1 MSKLKK
7 IIGATALVATL
18 GFAGATT
25 FAADLSDIPGA
36 MISDHEMP
44 TIVIGQDA
52 KVADVLSAIDVAAVL
67 ANVKEESTTGAGT
80 VEFSTASGT
89 ASNTKIETPNIGT
102 SKAFSDI
109 ALSGGKVKYTL
120 NDNDEEVDFKTYI
133 SVENTT
139 TGYDT
144 DNGIKASV
152 AVKNFKYTI
161 DFTKTNADGVNVN
174 DTADT
179 DTTNKEINIFG
190 GLYTL
195 DALTSSEISF
205 SPGVEQTVNE
215 NQEISFCGKKLKFI
229 NICCDCYGGNGGV
242 QVTNIDTGTTTSVS
256 AGQGGAYGSTI
267 NIPNT
272 DLRMAV
278 KVPIES
284 SKTSDG
290 KGSITIRVS
299 DKGAK
304 ITLNNGK
311 TYDQNLKEDTNGKYY
326 VNFVVSTMNNID
338 YLKQIEVSSSQNYG
352 GNSYQ
357 NSNAVVEGG
366 TINFPKNLSKL
377 VFTTNEASIDK
388 TDVVVT
394 SSRDTDLNKARLNL
408 KFTTSHNQN
417 INNDI
422 VVQNVTNADT
432 PVYIAAL
439 DGDIYRVDTKV
450 NNSNTNEYFLKYSK
464 ISYSDTV
471 NDTNMNSSV
480 LGLATINATS
490 NGKVNVNY
498 SYTTTNSNNM
508 LIADVKDNMGQI
520 KLNITGGDINVT
532 ISDKES
538 KNTTISLNSINQTTG
553 DKVASVSIDGISVDK
568 DKSKRINYGTIATRG
583 SDTATVTL
591 FKEPIKANIRVDA
604 TDASFDLTSCKM
616 TAGSAGGCTY
626 SGTNTAKAGDTIGDS
641 SCASC
646 KLIKINSVGSG
657 AAPTKVMS
665 VGSVAKYDIEVS
677 ATAPTN
683 NMVVVGGTAI
693 NKITAALKDKPY
705 PSYGAASG
713 LVEGQ
718 YRVKMQEVGG
728 YNVLIIE
735 GYEAAQTK
743 AGAQAVINAIK
754 GITPMSGME
763 VASNASNN

>member
-109 ALSGGKVKYTL
+109 ALSSGKVKYTL

-161 DFTKTNADGVNVN
+161 DFTKTNADGVNVD
-174 DTADT
+174 DTANT
-179 DTTNKEINIFG
+179 YTTNKEINIFG
-190 GLYTL
+190 GSYTL

-215 NQEISFCGKKLKFI
+215 NQEISFCGKKLKFT

-242 QVTNIDTGTTTSVS
+242 QVTNIVTGTTISVS
-256 AGQGGAYGSTI
+256 AGGSGDYGSTI
-267 NIPNT
+267 NIPDT

-311 TYDQNLKEDTNGKYY
+311 NYDQNLKEDTNGKYY
-326 VNFVVSTMNNID
+326 VNFVLGTNTD
-338 YLKQIEVSSSQNYG
+338 YLKQIEVSSSQSYG
-352 GNSYQ
+352 GDSYES
-357 NSNAVVEGG
+357 SNAVVEGG

-394 SSRDTDLNKARLNL
+394 SSRDNDLNKARLNL

-439 DGDIYRVDTKV
+439 DGDIYKVDTKV
-450 NNSNTNEYFLKYSK
+450 NNSNTNVLKYSK

-471 NDTNMNSSV
+471 NDTNLDHLT
-480 LGLATINATS
+480 LGAATINAIS

-498 SYTTTNSNNM
+498 SYTTANSNM
-508 LIADVKDNMGQI
+508 LIADVKDNMGKI

-538 KNTTISLNSINQTTG
+538 KNTNISLNSINQTTG

-604 TDASFDLTSCKM
+604 TDASFDLASCKM

>member
-25 FAADLSDIPGA
+25 FAADLSDISGA

-195 DALTSSEISF
+195 DVLTSSEISF

-326 VNFVVSTMNNID
+326 VNFVSTTIGTIH
-338 YLKQIEVSSSQNYG
+338 YLKQIEVSSSQSYG
-352 GNSYQ
+352 GDSYES
-357 NSNAVVEGG
+357 SNAVVEGG

-417 INNDI
+417 ISNDI

-498 SYTTTNSNNM
+498 SYTTTDSNM

-520 KLNITGGDINVT
+520 KLNITGGNINVT

-538 KNTTISLNSINQTTG
+538 KNTNISLNNIGLTTG
-553 DKVASVSIDGISVDK
+553 DKVASVSIDGISVDN

>member
-25 FAADLSDIPGA
+25 FAADLSDISGA
-36 MISDHEMP
+36 MISNHEMP
-44 TIVIGQDA
+44 TVVIGQDA
-52 KVADVLSAIDVAAVL
+52 KVDDVLSAIDVAAVL

-174 DTADT
+174 DTT
-179 DTTNKEINIFG
+179 NTGTTNKEINIFG
-190 GLYTL
+190 GSYTL

-215 NQEISFCGKKLKFI
+215 NQEISFCGKKLKFT

-267 NIPNT
+267 NIPGT

-304 ITLNNGK
+304 ITLNDGK
-311 TYDQNLKEDTNGKYY
+311 NYDQNLKEDTNGKYH

-338 YLKQIEVSSSQNYG
+338 YLKQIEVSSSQSYG
-352 GNSYQ
+352 GNLYES
-357 NSNAVVEGG
+357 SNAVVEGG

-432 PVYIAAL
+432 PVYIATL
-439 DGDIYRVDTKV
+439 DGDIYKVDTKV
-450 NNSNTNEYFLKYSK
+450 NNSNTSQYFLKYSK

-471 NDTNMNSSV
+471 NDTNLENLT
-480 LGLATINATS
+480 LGLAAINATS
-490 NGKVNVNY
+490 NGKVNVTY
-498 SYTTTNSNNM
+498 DYAGSNM

-520 KLNITGGDINVT
+520 KLNITGGNINVT

-538 KNTTISLNSINQTTG
+538 KNTNISLNSINQTTG

-604 TDASFDLTSCKM
+604 TDASFDLASCKM

>member
-25 FAADLSDIPGA
+25 FAADLSDISGA

-174 DTADT
+174 DTINPG
-179 DTTNKEINIFG
+179 TTNKEINIFG
-190 GLYTL
+190 GSYTL
-195 DALTSSEISF
+195 DVLTSSEISF

-215 NQEISFCGKKLKFI
+215 NQEISFCGKNLKFT

-311 TYDQNLKEDTNGKYY
+311 NYDQNLKEDTNGKYH
-326 VNFVVSTMNNID
+326 VNFVSTTTTGNIV
-338 YLKQIEVSSSQNYG
+338 YLKQIEVSSSQSYG
-352 GNSYQ
+352 GDSYES
-357 NSNAVVEGG
+357 SNAVVEGG

-394 SSRDTDLNKARLNL
+394 SSRDNDLNKARLNL

-432 PVYIAAL
+432 PVYIADL
-439 DGDIYRVDTKV
+439 KYGDIYRFDTKV
-450 NNSNTNEYFLKYSK
+450 NNSNNNQYLLKYSK

-480 LGLATINATS
+480 LGAATINATS
-490 NGKVNVNY
+490 NGKVNVTYNY
-498 SYTTTNSNNM
+498 AASSNM

-538 KNTTISLNSINQTTG
+538 KNTNISLNNISQATG

-693 NKITAALKDKPY
+693 NRITAALKDKPY

>member
-161 DFTKTNADGVNVN
+161 DFTKTNADGVNVD
-174 DTADT
+174 DTANT
-179 DTTNKEINIFG
+179 YTTNKEINIFG

-195 DALTSSEISF
+195 DTLTSSEISF

-256 AGQGGAYGSTI
+256 AGQGGAYGSTT
-267 NIPNT
+267 NIPGT

-311 TYDQNLKEDTNGKYY
+311 TYDQNLKEDTNGKYN
-326 VNFVVSTMNNID
+326 VNFVVSTMNNIN
-338 YLKQIEVSSSQNYG
+338 YLKQIEVSSSQSYG
-352 GNSYQ
+352 GDSYES
-357 NSNAVVEGG
+357 SNAVVEGG

-394 SSRDTDLNKARLNL
+394 SSRDNDLNKARLNL

-439 DGDIYRVDTKV
+439 NGDIYRVDTKV
-450 NNSNTNEYFLKYSK
+450 NNSNNQYLLKYSK

-498 SYTTTNSNNM
+498 SYTTTDSNM

-538 KNTTISLNSINQTTG
+538 KNTNISLNNISQATG

-604 TDASFDLTSCKM
+604 TDASFDLASCKM

>member
-161 DFTKTNADGVNVN
+161 DFTKTNADGVNVD
-174 DTADT
+174 DTANT
-179 DTTNKEINIFG
+179 STTNKEINIFG
-190 GLYTL
+190 GSYTL

-242 QVTNIDTGTTTSVS
+242 QVTNIVTGTTTSVS

-311 TYDQNLKEDTNGKYY
+311 TYDQNLKEDTNGKYH

-338 YLKQIEVSSSQNYG
+338 YLKQIEVSSSQSYG
-352 GNSYQ
+352 GNLYDS
-357 NSNAVVEGG
+357 SNAVVEGG

-394 SSRDTDLNKARLNL
+394 SSRDNDLNKARLNL

-432 PVYIAAL
+432 PVYIADL
-439 DGDIYRVDTKV
+439 NGDIYRVDTKV
-450 NNSNTNEYFLKYSK
+450 NNSNANEYLLKYSK

-538 KNTTISLNSINQTTG
+538 KNTNISLNSINQTTG

-604 TDASFDLTSCKM
+604 TDASFDLASCKM

>member
-161 DFTKTNADGVNVN
+161 DFTKTNADGVNVD

-190 GLYTL
+190 GSYTL

-215 NQEISFCGKKLKFI
+215 NQEISFCGKKLKFT

-242 QVTNIDTGTTTSVS
+242 QVTNIVTGTTISVS
-256 AGQGGAYGSTI
+256 AGGSGDYGSTI
-267 NIPNT
+267 NIPDT

-311 TYDQNLKEDTNGKYY
+311 AYDQNLKEDNTNGKYY
-326 VNFVVSTMNNID
+326 VNFVSTTIGNIH
-338 YLKQIEVSSSQNYG
+338 YLKQIEVSSYQSYG
-352 GNSYQ
+352 GDSYQ

-394 SSRDTDLNKARLNL
+394 SSRDNDLNKARLNL

-417 INNDI
+417 INNNI

-439 DGDIYRVDTKV
+439 NGDIYRVDTKE
-450 NNSNTNEYFLKYSK
+450 NNSNANEYLLKYSK

-471 NDTNMNSSV
+471 NDTNMNNLT
-480 LGLATINATS
+480 LGAATINATS

-498 SYTTTNSNNM
+498 SYTTPGSNM
-508 LIADVKDNMGQI
+508 LIADVKDNMGKI
-520 KLNITGGDINVT
+520 KLNITGGNINVT

-538 KNTTISLNSINQTTG
+538 KNTTIFLNSINQTTG

-604 TDASFDLTSCKM
+604 TDASFDLASCKM

>member
-25 FAADLSDIPGA
+25 FAADLSDISGA
-36 MISDHEMP
+36 MISDHKMP
-44 TIVIGQDA
+44 TVVIGQDA
-52 KVADVLSAIDVAAVL
+52 KVDDVLSAIDVAAVL

-144 DNGIKASV
+144 DNDIKASV

-161 DFTKTNADGVNVN
+161 DFTKTNADGVNVT
-174 DTADT
+174 DTANP

-195 DALTSSEISF
+195 DVLTSSEISF

-267 NIPNT
+267 NIPGT

-304 ITLNNGK
+304 MTLDNGK
-311 TYDQNLKEDTNGKYY
+311 TYDQNLKEDTDGKYY
-326 VNFVVSTMNNID
+326 VNFVSGTLG
-338 YLKQIEVSSSQNYG
+338 YLKQIEVSSSQSYG
-352 GNSYQ
+352 GDSYES
-357 NSNAVVEGG
+357 SNAVVEGG

-394 SSRDTDLNKARLNL
+394 SSRDNDLNKARLNL

-439 DGDIYRVDTKV
+439 DGDIYRFDTKV
-450 NNSNTNEYFLKYSK
+450 NSSNNNQYLLKYSK

-471 NDTNMNSSV
+471 NDTNMNNLT
-480 LGLATINATS
+480 LGSATINATS
-490 NGKVNVNY
+490 NGKVNVTYNY
-498 SYTTTNSNNM
+498 AASSNM

-538 KNTTISLNSINQTTG
+538 KNTNISLNSINQTTG
-553 DKVASVSIDGISVDK
+553 DKVASVSIDGISVDN

-604 TDASFDLTSCKM
+604 TDASFDLASCKM

-693 NKITAALKDKPY
+693 NKITAALKNKPY

-754 GITPMSGME
+754 GITPMSGIE

>member
-25 FAADLSDIPGA
+25 FAADLSDISGA
-36 MISDHEMP
+36 MISNHEMP
-44 TIVIGQDA
+44 TVVIGQDA
-52 KVADVLSAIDVAAVL
+52 KVDDVLSAIDVAAVL
-67 ANVKEESTTGAGT
+67 ANVKEESTTDAGT

-174 DTADT
+174 DIASPG
-179 DTTNKEINIFG
+179 TTNKEINIFG

-195 DALTSSEISF
+195 DTLTSSEISF

-299 DKGAK
+299 DKGSK
-304 ITLNNGK
+304 MTLNDGK

-326 VNFVVSTMNNID
+326 VNFVSTTTSGTPV
-338 YLKQIEVSSSQNYG
+338 YLKQIEVSSSQSYG
-352 GNSYQ
+352 GDSYES
-357 NSNAVVEGG
+357 SNAVVEGG

-388 TDVVVT
+388 TNVVVT

-439 DGDIYRVDTKV
+439 NGDIYRVDTKV

-498 SYTTTNSNNM
+498 SYTTTDSNM

-520 KLNITGGDINVT
+520 KLNIAGGNINVT

-538 KNTTISLNSINQTTG
+538 KNTNISLNSIGLTTG

>member
-25 FAADLSDIPGA
+25 FAADLSDISGA

-195 DALTSSEISF
+195 DVLTSSEISF

-326 VNFVVSTMNNID
+326 VNFVLGTNTD
-338 YLKQIEVSSSQNYG
+338 YLKQIEVSSSQSYG
-352 GNSYQ
+352 GDSYES
-357 NSNAVVEGG
+357 SNAVVEGG

-394 SSRDTDLNKARLNL
+394 SSRDNDLNKARLNL

-432 PVYIAAL
+432 PVYIADL

-450 NNSNTNEYFLKYSK
+450 NNSNANEYLLKYSK

-498 SYTTTNSNNM
+498 SYTATDSNM
-508 LIADVKDNMGQI
+508 LIADVKDNMGKI
-520 KLNITGGDINVT
+520 KLNITGGNINVT

-538 KNTTISLNSINQTTG
+538 KNTTIYLNSIGQTTG
-553 DKVASVSIDGISVDK
+553 DKVASVSIDGISVDN